1 MEIKER
7 LILLERQHESYKQD
21 LEELLSG
28 GVENVAPDEVTFTVD
43 QINRIEKEIA
53 SLQDVL

>member
-21 LEELLSG
+21 LEQLLSG
-28 GVENVAPDEVTFTVD
+28 DIENVAPDEISFTVD
-43 QINRIEKEIA
+43 QINRIEKEMA
-53 SLQDVL
+53 SLQDAL